1 MVGCKDHCLC
11 PPRRADWQA
20 VVAARLSPSNLA
32 AVHGSAQS
40 CEAAAQRDAAV
51 HGSAQSCEAAAQRD
65 AAVHGSAQSCEA
77 VAQRDAGGA
86 CERAAL
92 VASLGSVEVVQQVGD
107 GEKRQE

>member
-1 MVGCKDHCLC
+1 MEREGGAAMVGCKDHCLC

-20 VVAARLSPSNLA
+20 VVAARLSPSNL
-32 AVHGSAQS
+32 
-40 CEAAAQRDAAV
+40 AAV